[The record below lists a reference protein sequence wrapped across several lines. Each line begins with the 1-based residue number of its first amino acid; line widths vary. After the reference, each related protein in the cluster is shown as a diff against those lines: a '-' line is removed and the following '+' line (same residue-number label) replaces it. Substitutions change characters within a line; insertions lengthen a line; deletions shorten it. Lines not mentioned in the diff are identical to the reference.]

1 MRHNFRRLAPRAA
14 ALLLGL
20 ALLASGAIAQDAP
33 EQPLKQIMLTEA
45 QVTNFIAAQPD
56 LAGVSGKM
64 QAAGNEPDAALE
76 AELDAIAKK
85 HGFSSFEELDDV
97 AANIS
102 IIMAGL
108 DAEGVFTDPIDALK
122 KELESVEADAAIP
135 EEDKKELV
143 GQLTEAIKTTPPL
156 QHKEN
161 VELVKAHREAIE
173 KALQ

>member
-1 MRHNFRRLAPRAA
+1 MRHDLQRLAPRVA

-20 ALLASGAIAQDAP
+20 ALLCPGAVAQEAP
-33 EQPLKQIMLTEA
+33 EQPLKQIKLSDA

-56 LAGVSGKM
+56 LAGVSGKV
-64 QAAGNEPDAALE
+64 QEAGGTPDAALE
-76 AELDAIAKK
+76 AELEAIAKK
-85 HGFSSFEELDDV
+85 HGFSSFSELDDV

-108 DAEGVFTDPIDALK
+108 DAEGGFTDPLDALK
-122 KELESVEADAAIP
+122 KELESVEADASIP

-143 GQLTEAIKTTPPL
+143 QQLTEAIETTPPL
-156 QHKEN
+156 EHKEN
-161 VELVKAHREAIE
+161 VEIVKAHREAIE